1 MSNRGNAMSDGKY
14 IFLDIDGV
22 LNTGRNDYLEPERF
36 GHHFDNEAVM
46 NLRKIIDE
54 TNAAIVISSS
64 WKHMG
69 EKRILEI
76 WDDWNLPGKVIGCT
90 PGGWG
95 DNKTRGEE
103 IQAWIDVNSKE
114 TCPYVIIDD
123 MEAEIAIKGQFL
135 HWVQVV
141 PHCGIT
147 AEDAEI
153 AIRILGSTDEG
164 VLRDIHRHSHM
175 YMERNDISNEATD

>member
-1 MSNRGNAMSDGKY
+1 MGESKY

-22 LNTGRNDYLEPERF
+22 LNTGRNDYLDPEKY

-46 NLRKIIDE
+46 NLRKITDA
-54 TNAAIVISSS
+54 TNADIVISSS

-69 EKRILEI
+69 EKRMREI
-76 WDDWNLPGKVIGCT
+76 WDDWHLPGSVVSCT

-103 IQAWIDVNSKE
+103 IQAWLEENSKE

-123 MEAEIAIKGQFL
+123 MEAETAIEGQFL
-135 HWVQVV
+135 HWIQVN
-141 PHCGIT
+141 PHCGIS
-147 AEDAEI
+147 AEDAEL
-153 AIRILGSTDEG
+153 AIRILGTANDDL
-164 VLRDIHRHSHM
+164 LRSIHLHM
-175 YMERNDISNEATD
+175 YMERNDFPDYGK